1 MASAPYQKPAGS
13 GKWFV
18 DKDPDDELYYV
29 ANVTADL
36 TDSATTAVSFETI
49 ATGVT
54 VLETAS
60 PQGNLGGLLAVKV
73 GGLGMTGESSL
84 TFRVTC
90 ANTEQF
96 DRTIYFN
103 KEEH

>member
-1 MASAPYQKPAGS
+1 MASAPYLKS

-54 VLETAS
+54 VIEAAA

-73 GGLGMTGESSL
+73 GGGPGSL

-96 DRTIYFN
+96 DRTINFAT
-103 KEEH
+103 EDH